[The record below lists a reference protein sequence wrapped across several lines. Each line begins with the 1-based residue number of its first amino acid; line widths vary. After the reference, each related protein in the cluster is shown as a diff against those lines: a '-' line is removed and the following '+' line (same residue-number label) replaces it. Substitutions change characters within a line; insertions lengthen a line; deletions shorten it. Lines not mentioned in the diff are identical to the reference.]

1 VVVKVVLVRTDDP
14 VLLEQARHTWREL
27 QQARRA
33 HPQQSRQDP
42 ESNME
47 ATAVEPVTRGVTAK
61 ELVALLE
68 QSWAKLPAEP
78 VPVLSKVCEY
88 VLLYMCIGHIIND
101 ICISAGIPFMSSLPC
116 AVTL

>member
-1 VVVKVVLVRTDDP
+1 VVKVVLVRTDDP

-33 HPQQSRQDP
+33 HLQQLRQDS
-42 ESNME
+42 EFKME
-47 ATAVEPVTRGVTAK
+47 ATADSVTRGVTAK

-68 QSWAKLPAEP
+68 ESWTKLPTEP

-88 VLLYMCIGHIIND
+88 VLYVCVGHIVND
-101 ICISAGIPFMSSLPC
+101 ICISAGTWFMSSLPYN
-116 AVTL
+116 VTL

>member
-33 HPQQSRQDP
+33 HLQQPRQDP
-42 ESNME
+42 ESKTE
-47 ATAVEPVTRGVTAK
+47 VTAEPATRGVTAK
-61 ELVALLE
+61 ELVGLLE
-68 QSWAKLPAEP
+68 QSWAKLPTEP

-88 VLLYMCIGHIIND
+88 VPYLCIGHIVND
-101 ICISAGIPFMSSLPC
+101 ICISAGFG
-116 AVTL
+116 

>member
-33 HPQQSRQDP
+33 HLQQSRQDP

-47 ATAVEPVTRGVTAK
+47 ATAEPSTRGVTAK

-68 QSWAKLPAEP
+68 KSWTKLPAEP
-78 VPVLSKVCEY
+78 VPVLSKVYEY
-88 VLLYMCIGHIIND
+88 VLYMCIGHIVND
-101 ICISAGIPFMSSLPC
+101 ICISVGFGLCRPYRAQ
-116 AVTL
+116 

>member
-14 VLLEQARHTWREL
+14 VILEQARHTWREL

-33 HPQQSRQDP
+33 HQPQPRQDS
-42 ESNME
+42 ESNTE
-47 ATAVEPVTRGVTAK
+47 AAAEGPSTRGVTTK

-88 VLLYMCIGHIIND
+88 VMYMCIGHIVND
-101 ICISAGIPFMSSLPC
+101 ICISAGFGSC
-116 AVTL
+116 RHYRAQ